1 MDILSRRCVSALMAS
16 LLLFGCGGGGGGGG
30 GAGIPLV
37 GSPTGQTGS
46 GGQSDGGQS
55 NGAQS
60 GGGQSNGGQVAGNT
74 SGGGTQGGT
83 GGTTGGTV
91 PVAATIA
98 LANKLGKPA
107 RVLVGLSANST
118 DDMKSQDIHP
128 DIVEHYLVGIVGYGG
143 GWPDWNGG
151 GGAYVTQFA
160 QDAQTYGA
168 VPMFTLYQ
176 MTANG
181 EGNVDTTAD
190 AAFMDKY
197 WGQVRLMYQLIAK
210 QDKPVL
216 INVEPDFWGFAAGKR
231 SDHDLTK
238 IRAVVSAQPECAT
251 LPDTI
256 AGLGQCVVQMGRKIA
271 PKALIGFPPAFWNGT
286 PAEIAAMMQAAGAN
300 QADFIVAQTSDRD
313 AGCREVTPRPDGCQN
328 GSDRYWDASNKTSP
342 NFHDSQKQ
350 YSDYRAALGNGLPI
364 LWWQTPMGVPSDTPG
379 GTDGHY
385 RDNHVD
391 YMLTNTQEYGDMHTF
406 AIVFGPGWGNQTSI
420 ATDGGQFARLS
431 AQYLARGGAALK

>member
-1 MDILSRRCVSALMAS
+1 MDILSRRCASALMAS

-30 GAGIPLV
+30 GGAGIPLL
-37 GSPTGQTGS
+37 GGPTGQAGTGS
-46 GGQSDGGQS
+46 QSDGSQ
-55 NGAQS
+55 N
-60 GGGQSNGGQVAGNT
+60 NGGQVTGNT
-74 SGGGTQGGT
+74 SGGGTQGGNGGAT
-83 GGTTGGTV
+83 GGSAS
-91 PVAATIA
+91 VAATVA
-98 LANKLGKPA
+98 MANKLGKPS
-107 RVLVGLSANST
+107 RVLFGLGATSI

-128 DIVEHYLVGIVGYGG
+128 DIVEHYLVGVGSGA
-143 GWPDWNGG
+143 WPTWNSPD
-151 GGAYVTQFA
+151 GAYVTYTA
-160 QDAQTYGA
+160 QAADAYGA

-181 EGNVDTTAD
+181 EGNVGTTD
-190 AAFMDKY
+190 DVAFMDKY

-210 QDKPVL
+210 LDKPVL

-238 IRAVVSAQPECAT
+238 LPARVSGQPECST
-251 LPDTI
+251 LPDTV

-286 PAEIAAMMQAAGAN
+286 PSEIGAMMQTAGAN

-385 RDNHVD
+385 RDNRVD

-406 AIVFGPGWGNQTSI
+406 GIVFGAGWGNQTTI